1 MLHKHLSFGARGVY
15 FEVMSSTS
23 EGEASAQSLIGKK
36 VFFLHPHSVIKD
48 ELLAR
53 VIAAEYEVYTLKD
66 RERALN
72 ILRRFPE
79 SILFINIDAGM
90 KEPEW
95 EKYVRRIQDDAELC
109 STRIG
114 ILSYNN
120 DKELMQKY
128 LFDIGIPCGF
138 IQLKL
143 GLEQSTKI
151 ILTALRA
158 NEARGRRKFV
168 RVNCE
173 QDGKATLNYKSDRGV
188 ANATIIDISSAGLA
202 CKFLSDPGLT
212 PKTHLR
218 NIQLKLRGKLL
229 PVDAILMG
237 TRSDESHVWVMLFD
251 PKTEPNHKATIRDF
265 IHTELQR
272 HLESI
277 DI

>member
-1 MLHKHLSFGARGVY
+1 
-15 FEVMSSTS
+15 MSSPS
-23 EGEASAQSLIGKK
+23 EAAASGLSLVGKK

-72 ILRRFPE
+72 ILKRFPE
-79 SILFINIDAGM
+79 SIMFINIDAGM

-95 EKYVRRIQDDAELC
+95 EKYVRHIQNDPHLN
-109 STRIG
+109 STRLG

-128 LFDIGIPCGF
+128 LFEIGIPCGF

-158 NEARGRRKFV
+158 NEAKGRRKFV

-173 QDGKATLNYKSDRGV
+173 RDGKATLNFKSSTGV

-212 PKTHLR
+212 PKSHLR

-229 PVDAILMG
+229 QVDSIVMG
-237 TRSDESHVWVMLFD
+237 TRSDDPNVWVMLLD
-251 PKTEPNHKATIRDF
+251 PKTDANHKATVRDF

-272 HLESI
+272 QLENI